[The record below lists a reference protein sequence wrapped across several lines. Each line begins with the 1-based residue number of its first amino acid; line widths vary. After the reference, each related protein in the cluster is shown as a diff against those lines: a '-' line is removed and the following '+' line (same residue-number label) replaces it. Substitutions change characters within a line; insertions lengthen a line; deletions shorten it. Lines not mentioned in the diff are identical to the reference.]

1 MKSQT
6 HNIYKFTIFF
16 LYIYSMY
23 PWFTWSIKP
32 IIITS
37 VTFAVIV
44 IHTVF
49 HNKYY
54 ILKSKYLVSLF
65 FLFLMIAWE
74 SLNSNFFGKMNSGL
88 TFIAMSSIICLKDN
102 YKIELVNYIT
112 KWFAILLGIS
122 FLCYVMFLFN
132 IPQYH
137 EIYAYKEALHEGYVF
152 DNYYTFVV
160 PTIRFFSYTRFQSI
174 FLEPGHLTMGL
185 AILSFINRYNIKN
198 KYVLILILVQ
208 LFTLSLAGYVLLCL
222 GFLFFTFS
230 SLSIN
235 KEKIQRFIFITTIVA
250 GSIFLV
256 NSIFSNN
263 VIETAILNRLEYTN
277 GVITGDNRTNSYFD
291 NIYNQVIDSPDKWTG
306 IEWNQYAYG
315 GNSGYKKYIVSHGI
329 IGVCLVLL
337 FYTFTILNIRERE
350 TAGLALI
357 LYSLLYQNAY
367 PTWWCVFLSVIL
379 GTSYLQS
386 KYKNQE

>member
-1 MKSQT
+1 
-6 HNIYKFTIFF
+6 
-16 LYIYSMY
+16 MY

-37 VTFAVIV
+37 VTFVVIV

-137 EIYAYKEALHEGYVF
+137 EIYAYKEALH
-152 DNYYTFVV
+152 
-160 PTIRFFSYTRFQSI
+160 
-174 FLEPGHLTMGL
+174 
-185 AILSFINRYNIKN
+185 
-198 KYVLILILVQ
+198 
-208 LFTLSLAGYVLLCL
+208 
-222 GFLFFTFS
+222 
-230 SLSIN
+230 
-235 KEKIQRFIFITTIVA
+235 
-250 GSIFLV
+250 
-256 NSIFSNN
+256 
-263 VIETAILNRLEYTN
+263 
-277 GVITGDNRTNSYFD
+277 
-291 NIYNQVIDSPDKWTG
+291 
-306 IEWNQYAYG
+306 
-315 GNSGYKKYIVSHGI
+315 
-329 IGVCLVLL
+329 
-337 FYTFTILNIRERE
+337 
-350 TAGLALI
+350 
-357 LYSLLYQNAY
+357 
-367 PTWWCVFLSVIL
+367 
-379 GTSYLQS
+379 
-386 KYKNQE
+386 

>member
-23 PWFTWSIKP
+23 PWFTWSLKP

-37 VTFAVIV
+37 VTFVVIV

-122 FLCYVMFLFN
+122 FLCYVMFL
-132 IPQYH
+132 I
-137 EIYAYKEALHEGYVF
+137 I
-152 DNYYTFVV
+152 
-160 PTIRFFSYTRFQSI
+160 TI
-174 FLEPGHLTMGL
+174 H
-185 AILSFINRYNIKN
+185 
-198 KYVLILILVQ
+198 
-208 LFTLSLAGYVLLCL
+208 
-222 GFLFFTFS
+222 
-230 SLSIN
+230 
-235 KEKIQRFIFITTIVA
+235 
-250 GSIFLV
+250 
-256 NSIFSNN
+256 
-263 VIETAILNRLEYTN
+263 
-277 GVITGDNRTNSYFD
+277 
-291 NIYNQVIDSPDKWTG
+291 
-306 IEWNQYAYG
+306 
-315 GNSGYKKYIVSHGI
+315 
-329 IGVCLVLL
+329 
-337 FYTFTILNIRERE
+337 
-350 TAGLALI
+350 
-357 LYSLLYQNAY
+357 LLYLQF
-367 PTWWCVFLSVIL
+367 VFSLIRVFKV
-379 GTSYLQS
+379 YF
-386 KYKNQE
+386 

>member
-37 VTFAVIV
+37 VTFVVIV

-122 FLCYVMFLFN
+122 FLCYV
-132 IPQYH
+132 
-137 EIYAYKEALHEGYVF
+137 
-152 DNYYTFVV
+152 
-160 PTIRFFSYTRFQSI
+160 
-174 FLEPGHLTMGL
+174 
-185 AILSFINRYNIKN
+185 
-198 KYVLILILVQ
+198 KY
-208 LFTLSLAGYVLLCL
+208 
-222 GFLFFTFS
+222 
-230 SLSIN
+230 
-235 KEKIQRFIFITTIVA
+235 
-250 GSIFLV
+250 
-256 NSIFSNN
+256 
-263 VIETAILNRLEYTN
+263 TAISRNLRL
-277 GVITGDNRTNSYFD
+277 
-291 NIYNQVIDSPDKWTG
+291 
-306 IEWNQYAYG
+306 
-315 GNSGYKKYIVSHGI
+315 
-329 IGVCLVLL
+329 
-337 FYTFTILNIRERE
+337 
-350 TAGLALI
+350 
-357 LYSLLYQNAY
+357 
-367 PTWWCVFLSVIL
+367 
-379 GTSYLQS
+379 
-386 KYKNQE
+386 